1 MAAFRSRIEFWA
13 QAAGLFATAW
23 LVWAI
28 AIAPYRGAHAY
39 LLARIGWASWIAVCA
54 LTWSAFLAVS
64 VWLVTRHLAGEEE
77 PPEMMGPP
85 SMAVW
90 FAPATIL
97 VLQFSL
103 TGLTAG
109 LVLAVSAA
117 RLLSAPPRGS
127 QVWSMPWRARVLSEI
142 PSPIDLLSR
151 HRIPAL
157 LASAGFQ
164 LAGICLLT
172 GHPVQA
178 AALLVMT
185 AALLTS
191 VAIGIGAWVEDR
203 PPNLPRSVLGLGLTF
218 LLALMIGSGGGG
230 SGWGFGFGSRSGIGE
245 IANKLGAGSKAEQDD
260 RPEKRSAP
268 ETNLPG
274 NYSGVIIWPEI
285 RPVTVLVPPLPA
297 RGGGFA
303 QSQPLTIPFGGEY
316 WMFRWPYRRPPQNS
330 YFRRGTPSALSF
342 KTPDHFPMQ
351 MEARQKLEQAIGL
364 RCCSRL
370 QMAILNADPYP
381 KTISLE
387 LILID
392 GNIERWN
399 RLHPGQPKTAQ
410 ESLGRAP
417 VTSLPQQKASVS
429 ETLDFPFPP
438 APRLDQFDEIKVI
451 FHRADGRMDRSARVS
466 IERFVLLP
474 LG

>member
-28 AIAPYRGAHAY
+28 AIAPYRGSRAY
-39 LLARIGWASWIAVCA
+39 VLDRIGWASWIAFCA
-54 LTWSAFLAVS
+54 LSWSAFLAVS
-64 VWLVTRHLAGEEE
+64 IWLVSRHLAGEEE
-77 PPEMMGPP
+77 PPATVGPA

-97 VLQFSL
+97 VLQFSV

-117 RLLSAPPRGS
+117 RLLCAPSRTPE
-127 QVWSMPWRARVLSEI
+127 VWSIPWRARVLTEI
-142 PSPIDLLSR
+142 EAPVDLLSR
-151 HRIPAL
+151 HRTPAL

-164 LAGICLLT
+164 LASIALLT
-172 GHPVQA
+172 GHPLPA

-218 LLALMIGSGGGG
+218 LLALMIGSGSGG
-230 SGWGFGFGSRSGIGE
+230 SGWGFGFGSGTGVGE
-245 IANKLGAGSKAEQDD
+245 IAKRLGAGSKAEQDD
-260 RPEKRSAP
+260 RPERAAP

-297 RGGGFA
+297 SGGGFA
-303 QSQPLTIPFGGEY
+303 RQSQPLTIPFGGEY

-351 MEARQKLEQAIGL
+351 MEARQKLEQAISS

-370 QMAILNADPYP
+370 QMAILNADPFP

-410 ESLGRAP
+410 ESLGRAS
-417 VTSLPQQKASVS
+417 VTSLPQQKAAAS
-429 ETLDFPFPP
+429 EMLDFPFPS
-438 APRLDQFDEIKVI
+438 APRLNQFDEIKVI

-466 IERFVLLP
+466 IERFVLVP
-474 LG
+474 PG